1 VTTSFQRINDL
12 IPNKVDLGL
21 IEIFERSVDY
31 NTLRS
36 DIRKNLKKYNDLN
49 IVPGK
54 MVLIITRKSYDQIIT
69 IYSFLELGVIGV
81 IYSPDELQLLI
92 LNGGYKPFD
101 YILKDRDYVL
111 PGILNSL
118 TISETDHELLKISN
132 KVQDHK
138 DIIWGFFTSGST
150 GMRKLI
156 GINENNLNSRI
167 ESEKRLFKLTN
178 SSRCLNFLNFSHE
191 LGFYNLLAG
200 ISAGSSLFVRNILSA
215 QHFYNTLYDL
225 RISMF
230 IGVPKLWSMLLD
242 SELILNIK
250 NLKSLEL
257 CTISGGSLSFE
268 LESHIFENL
277 AENCELIKT
286 YGQTETSRSLVNKV
300 KSMEDLKY
308 LGKKLE
314 GVSLKISSSGELI
327 HSGMGVMAGL
337 YSFKEKIFK
346 KVKEVN
352 TGDVFKQNDDGTF
365 LMIDRVDRIIKSN
378 DVRISLTEIESLLM
392 SSMLLEEACCIFNK
406 EILAFIV
413 MKNEEEKDCF
423 NLWLKLNTPKYID
436 LKKIYFLNN
445 LPVNSAGK
453 ISYEKLRML

>member
-1 VTTSFQRINDL
+1 L
-12 IPNKVDLGL
+12 IPNKVDLGQ
-21 IEIFERSVDY
+21 IEIFEKSVDY

-36 DIRKNLKKYNDLN
+36 DIRKNIKKYNDLN
-49 IVPGK
+49 IVSGK
-54 MVLIITRKSYDQIIT
+54 MVLIITRKSYEQIIT

-81 IYSPDELQLLI
+81 IYSPDELQLLK
-92 LNGGYKPFD
+92 LNDEYKTFD
-101 YILKDRDYVL
+101 YILKDPDFIL
-111 PGILNSL
+111 PEIFNSII
-118 TISETDHELLKISN
+118 ISEPDHELVKTS
-132 KVQDHK
+132 KKTQDHQN
-138 DIIWGFFTSGST
+138 IIWGFFTSGTT
-150 GMRKLI
+150 GIRKLI
-156 GINENNLNSRI
+156 GISDDNLNSRI
-167 ESEKRLFKLTN
+167 ESEKKLFDLSS

-200 ISAGSSLFVRNILSA
+200 VSTGSSVFVRNILSA
-215 QHFYNTLYDL
+215 QHFYNTLVDL

-230 IGVPKLWSMLLD
+230 VGVPKLWSMLCK
-242 SELILNIK
+242 SELILK
-250 NLKSLEL
+250 LKSLKSLKL
-257 CTISGGSLSFE
+257 CTISGGSLNFQ
-268 LESHIFENL
+268 LESDIFINL
-277 AENCELIKT
+277 PDKCELVKT

-300 KSMEDLKY
+300 KSIEDLKY

-314 GVSLKISSSGELI
+314 GVSLKVSSSGELI

-337 YSFKEKIFK
+337 YCFKEKIFK

-365 LMIDRVDRIIKSN
+365 LMIDRVDRIIKIN

-423 NLWLKLNTPKYID
+423 DLWLKLNTPKYID